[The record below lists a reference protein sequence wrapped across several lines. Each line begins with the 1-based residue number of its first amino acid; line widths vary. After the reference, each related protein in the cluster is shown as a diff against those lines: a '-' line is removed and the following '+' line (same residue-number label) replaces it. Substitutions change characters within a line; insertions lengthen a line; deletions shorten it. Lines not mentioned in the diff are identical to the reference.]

1 MKGLKIIF
9 LAMAHT
15 HSHPVSTPLTD
26 YTNGIEESFNLF
38 EFTISSPQDD

>member
-9 LAMAHT
+9 PATART

-26 YTNGIEESFNLF
+26 YINGIEESFNLF
-38 EFTISSPQDD
+38 ALTVSSLQDD